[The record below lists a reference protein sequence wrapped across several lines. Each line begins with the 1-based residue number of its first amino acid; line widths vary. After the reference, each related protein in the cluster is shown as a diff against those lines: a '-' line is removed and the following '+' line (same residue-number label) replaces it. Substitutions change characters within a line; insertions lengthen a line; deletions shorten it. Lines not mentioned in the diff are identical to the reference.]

1 MVGVSIEK
9 LIFNDGTEV
18 EVNPTDIVVFVGPN
32 NAGKSRSLKDIFGL
46 LSLPQGSIVVR
57 DVVRRLH
64 QVGEI
69 KNRVTN
75 MSTALMRS
83 DQTCDYYGYNYNI
96 YQRQLDEIEM
106 RDRLREGIRAFL
118 VSNVKTEERLGTAD
132 PKEVPG
138 RGQAKQNPLQ
148 YMTDKDIRNSV
159 SEVFQ
164 KIFNQYVYCYDKA
177 TNKLYLHIGPK
188 IEFDQNGLSADQISD
203 TYYQKMDELPKL
215 NEQGDGIRSLA
226 GLLMNVMMPNYSM
239 YLIDEPEAFLHPP
252 QARTLGSTL
261 PELLVEK
268 QTFISTH
275 SIDLIKGLL
284 TAARDRI
291 KIVRITRNEDENH
304 IKKLEDTDINI
315 IWNDPIMR
323 HSNMLDGLF
332 YEHTVLCESD
342 SDCQL
347 YSLILEYEK
356 EQAGQR
362 SDTLFIHCGGKGRMH
377 LIIKELRAL
386 GIDYRVIPDLDV
398 FNDRILIRR
407 IVENSGG
414 NWAAMQEDYD
424 ILFAEMNMP
433 DGTMN
438 PDEFMDA
445 LRQKIANR
453 GITDISKTEAKK
465 IGNDAKDLLDNQWDK
480 LKKQGEDYIQ
490 DQRIKEALGR
500 LITELN
506 RLKVYPVKAGELEN
520 FIHIPGMQH
529 GPGWAM
535 GVIEAYPDFGNVVYD
550 KVKEFVRSW
559 GL

>member
-1 MVGVSIEK
+1 
-9 LIFNDGTEV
+9 
-18 EVNPTDIVVFVGPN
+18 
-32 NAGKSRSLKDIFGL
+32 
-46 LSLPQGSIVVR
+46 
-57 DVVRRLH
+57 
-64 QVGEI
+64 
-69 KNRVTN
+69 
-75 MSTALMRS
+75 
-83 DQTCDYYGYNYNI
+83 
-96 YQRQLDEIEM
+96 
-106 RDRLREGIRAFL
+106 
-118 VSNVKTEERLGTAD
+118 
-132 PKEVPG
+132 
-138 RGQAKQNPLQ
+138 
-148 YMTDKDIRNSV
+148 
-159 SEVFQ
+159 
-164 KIFNQYVYCYDKA
+164 
-177 TNKLYLHIGPK
+177 
-188 IEFDQNGLSADQISD
+188 
-203 TYYQKMDELPKL
+203 
-215 NEQGDGIRSLA
+215 
-226 GLLMNVMMPNYSM
+226 
-239 YLIDEPEAFLHPP
+239 
-252 QARTLGSTL
+252 
-261 PELLVEK
+261 
-268 QTFISTH
+268 
-275 SIDLIKGLL
+275 
-284 TAARDRI
+284 
-291 KIVRITRNEDENH
+291 
-304 IKKLEDTDINI
+304 
-315 IWNDPIMR
+315 
-323 HSNMLDGLF
+323 MLDGLF
-332 YEHTVLCESD
+332 DEHTVLCESD